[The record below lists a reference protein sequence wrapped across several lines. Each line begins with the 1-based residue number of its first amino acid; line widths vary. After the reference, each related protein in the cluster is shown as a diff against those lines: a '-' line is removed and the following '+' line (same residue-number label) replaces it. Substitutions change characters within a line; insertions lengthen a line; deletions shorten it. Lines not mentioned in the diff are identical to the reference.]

1 MKKETNRKEISTC
14 KLQKILKGRY
24 NLKSL
29 IKNQQS
35 INYHIFNHYHI
46 FNYNIF
52 NLEEFIESLVNGS
65 IQRKSID
72 FLAKGWISKQKRNQ
86 VKISEIRQNKFR
98 YLAINFVQVQ
108 LSLRRKKYWRRES
121 VEDSSTCH
129 NCRE

>member
-35 INYHIFNHYHI
+35 INYHMFNHYHI

-52 NLEEFIESLVNGS
+52 NLEEVHRIFS
-65 IQRKSID
+65 Q
-72 FLAKGWISKQKRNQ
+72 W
-86 VKISEIRQNKFR
+86 
-98 YLAINFVQVQ
+98 
-108 LSLRRKKYWRRES
+108 
-121 VEDSSTCH
+121 
-129 NCRE
+129 